1 MTSNGNMVQKE
12 LINQLIEFCDKNKVS
27 IAFDNAY
34 KNLETPELKETLK
47 RIAQKFGIEINS
59 KCNCPVGITKQQKD
73 ELILKSIENGYICT
87 SKIQA
92 ILGVGYPIANKVL
105 DCLVSQKL
113 FVASEDDS
121 HKFVPTITKEEY
133 LKRNN

>member
-12 LINQLIEFCDKNKVS
+12 LINQLIEICDKNKVS

-34 KNLETPELKETLK
+34 KNLGTQELKETLK

-59 KCNCPVGITKQQKD
+59 KCNCSMGITKQQRD

-92 ILGVGYPIANKVL
+92 ILGVGYSTAINVL
-105 DCLVSQKL
+105 DCLVAQKL
-113 FVASEDDS
+113 FVKSENDS
-121 HKFVPTITKEEY
+121 YKFVPAISKEEY
-133 LKRNN
+133 LEKYR